1 MEENINIQQALFFS
15 FLEKPSLKTKKI
27 IDVSY
32 LIMVLIKMRLIIFLT
47 LSRYGLACKHGII
60 IQMSIYDW
68 MQD

>member
-47 LSRYGLACKHGII
+47 LSRYGLAYKHGII
-60 IQMSIYDW
+60 IQISIYDW